1 MQSAPLLALI
11 TLALAA
17 CNADKRPATEPST
30 TTTTTGVTTT
40 SGPASPGDP
49 TGITPER
56 GGVGVTSAA
65 PASPMEG
72 NCPSG
77 GSPSD
82 ARDRADCERH
92 CRGMDEAVPLGSH
105 CLSQRVACEAECEA
119 RFQLTP

>member
-17 CNADKRPATEPST
+17 CSTTQKPAEEPSA
-30 TTTTTGVTTT
+30 TTTTTGVSTT

-49 TGITPER
+49 TGLTPER

-65 PASPMEG
+65 PAEPMEG
-72 NCPSG
+72 NCPLG

-82 ARDRADCERH
+82 ARDRAACARH
-92 CRGMDEAVPLGSH
+92 CRGMDESVPLGSH

-119 RFQLTP
+119 RFQLNP